1 MPSIVQFTDLNLK
14 AMRLEERERTADP
27 QQDLDRMRCQLQD
40 RKRTRDRFPD
50 AAQAQQKAVAEE
62 EEGQTRM
69 RVATIAAL
77 AEEIRRR
84 RIFRG
89 PESGGGN
96 GAVKE
101 DPGRTMEEGGRHSM
115 FYIEIGVNRFSPIP
129 RLHCKRRIAIFS
141 SPAGIILGQGE
152 FA

>member
-40 RKRTRDRFPD
+40 RKRTRDRLPD

-62 EEGQTRM
+62 EDGQTRM

-101 DPGRTMEEGGRHSM
+101 DPGRTMEEGGRRST
-115 FYIEIGVNRFSPIP
+115 YVDRETGVNRFFPQF
-129 RLHCKRRIAIFS
+129 RGYTVKK
-141 SPAGIILGQGE
+141 G
-152 FA
+152 

>member
-1 MPSIVQFTDLNLK
+1 MSCVSRHLRIMPSIVQFTDLNLK

-40 RKRTRDRFPD
+40 RKRTRDRLPD

-62 EEGQTRM
+62 EDGQTRM

-101 DPGRTMEEGGRHSM
+101 DPGR
-115 FYIEIGVNRFSPIP
+115 
-129 RLHCKRRIAIFS
+129 
-141 SPAGIILGQGE
+141 ILE
-152 FA
+152 NEVVVLC